1 MKGIVRKLGFLTT
14 VTIISALPVAAET
27 GMGMSGADN
36 VQKDQCLLVAQTCR
50 DSVDSLQQR
59 IDRLEREIGK
69 GSSVYTKEELK
80 NLQFQLRDAIQN
92 MEVLTRGGA

>member
-1 MKGIVRKLGFLTT
+1 MKGIVRKLGFLAT

-27 GMGMSGADN
+27 GMGMSGGDN

-59 IDRLEREIGK
+59 IERLEREIGK
-69 GSSVYTKEELK
+69 GTSVYTKEEL
-80 NLQFQLRDAIQN
+80 NSLEFQLRDAIQN